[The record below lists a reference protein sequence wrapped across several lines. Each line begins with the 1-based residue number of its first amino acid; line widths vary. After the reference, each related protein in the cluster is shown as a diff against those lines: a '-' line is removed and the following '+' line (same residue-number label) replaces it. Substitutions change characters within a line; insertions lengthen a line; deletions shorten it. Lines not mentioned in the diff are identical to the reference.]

1 MSSYED
7 GYADG
12 YGMAKEDILLW
23 ADTYEDADN
32 YLLFYQKLIELLEQ

>member
-12 YGMAKEDILLW
+12 YRMAWNQLYFLS
-23 ADTYEDADN
+23 
-32 YLLFYQKLIELLEQ
+32 YLTKQPDLFKKYT